1 MAVDCAVDLRGTE
14 SILEIEIYKGK
25 KEVNPITCHDGTWG
39 TAISTLLLTS
49 TLDRSG

>member
-25 KEVNPITCHDGTWG
+25 K
-39 TAISTLLLTS
+39 
-49 TLDRSG
+49 RSKPYNMP